1 MLQHVIVPL
10 DGSALAERALEYA
23 ASEHFHV
30 PDPDY
35 AGPPAFHRGTFRLD
49 PVARQGAEPGL
60 AQAIP
65 SLGFPGGEQISP
77 DVILRL
83 VLRAGANAL
92 EVREEKIGEVGE
104 LSVEFQTGRLTR
116 LTLRHGFAGRTVLDL
131 PISWIQETSDKGVV
145 LNVSKRGV
153 EELAA
158 PG

>member
-1 MLQHVIVPL
+1 MFQHVIVPL

-65 SLGFPGGEQISP
+65 SLGFPGGEQMSSCDP
-77 DVILRL
+77 CSEQGRMLSKSGKRRL
-83 VLRAGANAL
+83 V
-92 EVREEKIGEVGE
+92 K
-104 LSVEFQTGRLTR
+104 
-116 LTLRHGFAGRTVLDL
+116 
-131 PISWIQETSDKGVV
+131 
-145 LNVSKRGV
+145 
-153 EELAA
+153 
-158 PG
+158 